1 MEEKVILQVEVQGDK
16 ANQGLK
22 NVDTNLNN
30 AKKSAD
36 NAKGS
41 IKDLDNALDNI
52 PGAAGNAAQGVK
64 GLLNQ
69 FKALLATPIG
79 IAITA
84 IVAVFGSLYAIFKDF
99 SPLVDFVSDKLA
111 RLEGMFR
118 GLQTVVF
125 NFTQGLK
132 VNTNAIKEQGD
143 AAERANQM
151 LRDYEDNLS
160 SFNLKQAQ
168 YEVQID
174 KLIKQS
180 RNRAL
185 TDKEAMALIQ
195 QASKLQDKQIEDLK
209 KNQQQETAIL
219 IEKAKAQG
227 ATYEQILAIQK
238 GAEVASLNNVKD
250 TADKALVALQE
261 NYAKRV
267 LALGSLEERKEKINN
282 ATTIIDE
289 RRKARE
295 EKAEEDKQKK
305 KEDALKAEEEAK
317 KKQEALEKEREEE
330 KKQKR
335 EEEKKQEENDKE
347 RKRSIRESEREEY
360 LANIEDLKAIKD
372 DEILTAEERFTA
384 IDELNKKGILSDK
397 QAADAKIQIAQ
408 KEKEAKT
415 ALLESYVSVLNAT
428 SDLVGKDTAAGKALA
443 VASATISTYTAIAKN
458 LAAFAG
464 VPIPGYAI
472 AQSIATGL
480 AGFAAIKNI
489 LAVQVPGGGSS
500 GGQSPQI
507 SAPIVRP
514 SSSFTQLGNSEP
526 IRTTSEGEKVKV
538 YVTESDIT
546 ATQEKVG
553 SIKAKA
559 TIE

>member
-295 EKAEEDKQKK
+295 EKAEADKQKK

-546 ATQEKVG
+546 ATQE
-553 SIKAKA
+553 
-559 TIE
+559 

>member
-22 NVDTNLNN
+22 NIDTNLNN

-64 GLLNQ
+64 GLLGQ
-69 FKALLATPIG
+69 FKALLANPIG

-125 NFTQGLK
+125 NFTQGLD

-168 YEVQID
+168 YEAQID
-174 KLIKQS
+174 KLIKQAK
-180 RNRAL
+180 NKAL
-185 TDKEAMALIQ
+185 TDKEAMGLIQ

-209 KNQQQETAIL
+209 RNQREETSIL
-219 IEKAKAQG
+219 IEKAKAAG
-227 ATYEQILAIQK
+227 ASYTQILAIQK
-238 GAEVASLNNVKD
+238 GASVASLNNNNE
-250 TADKALVALQE
+250 TLDKELIALQE

-267 LALGSLEERKEKINN
+267 QSLGNLEEKKEKINN
-282 ATTIIDE
+282 ATSIIDE
-289 RRKARE
+289 KRKARE
-295 EKAEEDKQKK
+295 EKAEADRQKK
-305 KEDALKAEEEAK
+305 KEEALKLEEEAK
-317 KKQEALEKEREEE
+317 KKKEVFDKDNEERAKERREKEKAQEDNDRERTKSLNESD
-330 KKQKR
+330 R
-335 EEEKKQEENDKE
+335 EQRAQD
-347 RKRSIRESEREEY
+347 
-360 LANIEDLKAIKD
+360 LEDLKAIAE
-372 DEILTAEERFTA
+372 DEKLTSEQKLAEIKSIEDRRTN
-384 IDELNKKGILSDK
+384 IEQG
-397 QAADAKIQIAQ
+397 AADARKKIAQ

-526 IRTTSEGEKVKV
+526 IRTTNEGGKVKV

>member
-1 MEEKVILQVEVQGDK
+1 
-16 ANQGLK
+16 
-22 NVDTNLNN
+22 
-30 AKKSAD
+30 
-36 NAKGS
+36 
-41 IKDLDNALDNI
+41 
-52 PGAAGNAAQGVK
+52 
-64 GLLNQ
+64 
-69 FKALLATPIG
+69 
-79 IAITA
+79 
-84 IVAVFGSLYAIFKDF
+84 
-99 SPLVDFVSDKLA
+99 
-111 RLEGMFR
+111 
-118 GLQTVVF
+118 LQTVVF
-125 NFTQGLK
+125 NFTQGLE

-168 YEVQID
+168 YEAQID
-174 KLIKQS
+174 KLIKQAK
-180 RNRAL
+180 NKAL
-185 TDKEAMALIQ
+185 TDKEAMGLIQ
-195 QASKLQDKQIEDLK
+195 QASKLQNKQIEDLK
-209 KNQQQETAIL
+209 RNQREETSIL
-219 IEKAKAQG
+219 IEKAKAAG
-227 ATYEQILAIQK
+227 ASYTQILAIQK
-238 GAEVASLNNVKD
+238 GASVASLNNNNE
-250 TADKALVALQE
+250 TLDKELIALQE

-267 LALGSLEERKEKINN
+267 QSLGNLEEKKEKINN
-282 ATTIIDE
+282 ATSIIDE
-289 RRKARE
+289 KRKARE
-295 EKAEEDKQKK
+295 EKAEADKQKK
-305 KEDALKAEEEAK
+305 KEEALKLEEEAK
-317 KKQEALEKEREEE
+317 KKKEALEKESEE
-330 KKQKR
+330 KKNQKR

-347 RKRSIRESEREEY
+347 RKRSLIESEREEY

-526 IRTTSEGEKVKV
+526 IRTTNEGGKVKV